1 MLRRL
6 STGPFS
12 KLSVPKSMILPYK
25 TTICLDGSRIIRT
38 AERLRFAI
46 LNGSVE
52 RDNGGDGPGDSDE
65 ERNTNEN

>member
-1 MLRRL
+1 M
-6 STGPFS
+6 TF
-12 KLSVPKSMILPYK
+12 PYK
-25 TTICLDGSRIIRT
+25 STTCLDGSRIIRA

-52 RDNGGDGPGDSDE
+52 RDDGGDGPGDSDE